1 MALRFRRSIKLAP
14 GVRMNLSG
22 SGISWTLGS
31 RGASIGV
38 GKRGTYLN
46 SGISGTGIY
55 GRDRISAS
63 GGSRNESHQQ
73 PNIVKMELKVGI
85 SDSGDIYFQD
95 SYGNPV
101 SEHIATTAKKQ
112 KGDVIKKLI
121 QEKCDEI
128 NEQVEAL
135 GRLHWHTPNAN
146 KPPSYEIP
154 KFPEQSPVQPT
165 PERIGWL
172 AKLFSGIRR
181 KIELRNQQREVE
193 YSKTLQDWDVR
204 KVMYERREQAHW
216 KLVNEDIYHD
226 INAMSQF
233 LEMQLNE
240 IVWPRETQVSFDISQ
255 DGGTIMV
262 DVDLPEYEDMPT
274 KLASVPQRGYRLSV
288 KELGDKKVRQLYVDH
303 IHAIGFRLIGEI
315 FAALPTARTVVFSGY
330 SQRPNSATGQ
340 IQDDYLYSV
349 RTERSEW
356 LKINFGGLETINVVD
371 AIGRLEC
378 RREMSKTGLIKPI
391 APYSS

>member
-22 SGISWTLGS
+22 SGVSWSLGP
-31 RGASIGV
+31 RGASIGI
-38 GKRGTYLN
+38 GKRGSYLN
-46 SGISGTGIY
+46 SGIPGTGLY
-55 GRDRISAS
+55 ARERISAS
-63 GGSRNESHQQ
+63 GSRSEGGQQ
-73 PNIVKMELKVGI
+73 SNIVNMALTVGVN
-85 SDSGDIYFQD
+85 DSGDIYFKD
-95 SYGNPV
+95 SNGNPV
-101 SEHIATTAKKQ
+101 SDRIVTIAKKQ
-112 KGDVIKKLI
+112 KEDLIKKLI

-154 KFPEQSPVQPT
+154 KFPESSPLQPA
-165 PERIGWL
+165 PDRIGWF

-181 KIELRNQQREVE
+181 KVELRNQQREIE
-193 YSKTLQDWDVR
+193 YSKTLQERGVR

-216 KLVNEDIYHD
+216 KLVNEDIYRD
-226 INAMSQF
+226 INAMSQY

-262 DVDLPEYEDMPT
+262 DVDLPEHEDMPT

-288 KELGDKKVRQLYVDH
+288 KELGEKKVRQLYVDH

-315 FAALPTARTVVFSGY
+315 FAALPTARTVVLSGY

-349 RTERSEW
+349 RIERSEW
-356 LKINFGGLETINVVD
+356 LKINLGGLETINVVD

-391 APYSS
+391 APYSA